1 MEERPLKTLKSM
13 LKERGIKAEEFE
25 QVGNPLDQTRMY
37 TFGGVLII
45 FSEKTLLSDTKITSF
60 ITFASE
66 NNHTNGVIIVT
77 PSKPSEKVLETV
89 RQFISQPENPLLQI
103 FYLSHLNFEYA
114 WHRKVPKHRLLT
126 EDEKTK
132 LLKDYN
138 MLKLNQLLKIDSQD
152 PMAKWVGARPG
163 DVIEITGLDA
173 ASGEG
178 KRWRYC
184 LANVYEP

>member
-1 MEERPLKTLKSM
+1 MEARALQTLKAM
-13 LKERGIKAEEFE
+13 LKERGLKADEFE

-37 TFGGVLII
+37 TFNGVLII
-45 FSEKTLLSDTKITSF
+45 FSEKTRVTDTELGNF

-66 NNHTNGVIIVT
+66 NGHTSGTIVIT
-77 PSKPSEKVLETV
+77 PTKPSEKVLESV
-89 RQFISQPENPLLQI
+89 RRHISQPENPHLQI

-114 WHRKVPKHRLLT
+114 WHRKVPKHRLVT
-126 EDEKTK
+126 EEEKSK
-132 LLKDYN
+132 LMKDLN
-138 MLKLNQLLKIDSQD
+138 MTKLNQLLKIDSQD
-152 PMAKWVGARPG
+152 PMAKWIGARPG
-163 DVIEITGLDA
+163 DVVEVTGLDF